1 METEDLEDL
10 QHVFLIPSQALVL
23 TETELVLT
31 IILDFLS
38 RNSRIIYSMRQRIL
52 GLTRRAGSTRQ
63 MFLIRLSSA
72 AWKLHRECMTFL

>member
-10 QHVFLIPSQALVL
+10 RHVFLIPLQALVL

-52 GLTRRAGSTRQ
+52 GLTRRAGSTGQ